1 MAFRI
6 NSNIAALNA
15 LRHLHD
21 TEEALSTNLERLS
34 SGRKLNH
41 ASDGPAA
48 MVISEQMKTQI
59 ESLDQ
64 SIRNSEIS
72 MSMLQTTEGALSEV
86 SNILIDMRQLAVHAA
101 NEGTNDPKMLQ
112 ADQNEI
118 ENLLSTLG
126 NISRNTQFG
135 TRTLLDGSNSATGV
149 AVGNGLEFVRA
160 TETAK
165 SSPAEGYKVDITQV
179 ATRAMLV
186 GERMLSLEDV
196 SSSDPSQVIS
206 FVINEGG
213 RTVAIDLKS
222 NTERAIQQL
231 VAHEMQRQTDEAGM
245 NLDIFVYR
253 AAENMGKFLEDFDA
267 LDDALTEWASYPGAV
282 GALGG
287 DDVIVIRH
295 REFGSE
301 PNFTV
306 STSLDNYFSEI
317 SPANESVFAIPG
329 KDVEGTIGGAPE
341 FDGGEAA
348 IGNGQELSGAPGAE
362 AEGITIRYNQDTDD
376 VIYRIFNRTEN
387 RITGLLKRQKDN
399 EFLVGDSIDGYVHL
413 TQNSLA
419 FQTGPNQGQQ
429 SKVSV
434 SSVDPEQLARGV
446 DNDSNF
452 RSLSDIEV
460 LSADSAQDSM
470 LMIDE
475 AIDQVSTLRGKLGS
489 FQRNS
494 LEANLNSLRI
504 SKENMVASESMLAD
518 TDMAEEM
525 SDLVK
530 NQILLSSGTAMLA
543 QANQT
548 PQSVMQLL
556 DVGA

>member
-1 MAFRI
+1 M
-6 NSNIAALNA
+6 
-15 LRHLHD
+15 
-21 TEEALSTNLERLS
+21 
-34 SGRKLNH
+34 
-41 ASDGPAA
+41 
-48 MVISEQMKTQI
+48 
-59 ESLDQ
+59 
-64 SIRNSEIS
+64 
-72 MSMLQTTEGALSEV
+72 
-86 SNILIDMRQLAVHAA
+86 
-101 NEGTNDPKMLQ
+101 
-112 ADQNEI
+112 
-118 ENLLSTLG
+118 
-126 NISRNTQFG
+126 
-135 TRTLLDGSNSATGV
+135 
-149 AVGNGLEFVRA
+149 
-160 TETAK
+160 
-165 SSPAEGYKVDITQV
+165 
-179 ATRAMLV
+179 
-186 GERMLSLEDV
+186 
-196 SSSDPSQVIS
+196 
-206 FVINEGG
+206 
-213 RTVAIDLKS
+213 
-222 NTERAIQQL
+222 
-231 VAHEMQRQTDEAGM
+231 
-245 NLDIFVYR
+245 
-253 AAENMGKFLEDFDA
+253 
-267 LDDALTEWASYPGAV
+267 
-282 GALGG
+282 
-287 DDVIVIRH
+287 
-295 REFGSE
+295 GSE
-301 PNFTV
+301 MC
-306 STSLDNYFSEI
+306 
-317 SPANESVFAIPG
+317 
-329 KDVEGTIGGAPE
+329 
-341 FDGGEAA
+341 
-348 IGNGQELSGAPGAE
+348 
-362 AEGITIRYNQDTDD
+362 IRDSQDTDD

-489 FQRNS
+489 FQRNT

-504 SKENMVASESMLAD
+504 SKENMVASEAMLAD

>member
-1 MAFRI
+1 MDESKNDRVE
-6 NSNIAALNA
+6 
-15 LRHLHD
+15 LHRPPID
-21 TEEALSTNLERLS
+21 PGFET
-34 SGRKLNH
+34 
-41 ASDGPAA
+41 
-48 MVISEQMKTQI
+48 
-59 ESLDQ
+59 
-64 SIRNSEIS
+64 
-72 MSMLQTTEGALSEV
+72 GA
-86 SNILIDMRQLAVHAA
+86 NQ
-101 NEGTNDPKMLQ
+101 Q
-112 ADQNEI
+112 AP
-118 ENLLSTLG
+118 G
-126 NISRNTQFG
+126 
-135 TRTLLDGSNSATGV
+135 
-149 AVGNGLEFVRA
+149 
-160 TETAK
+160 K
-165 SSPAEGYKVDITQV
+165 
-179 ATRAMLV
+179 ATR
-186 GERMLSLEDV
+186 
-196 SSSDPSQVIS
+196 
-206 FVINEGG
+206 
-213 RTVAIDLKS
+213 
-222 NTERAIQQL
+222 
-231 VAHEMQRQTDEAGM
+231 
-245 NLDIFVYR
+245 
-253 AAENMGKFLEDFDA
+253 
-267 LDDALTEWASYPGAV
+267 
-282 GALGG
+282 
-287 DDVIVIRH
+287 
-295 REFGSE
+295 
-301 PNFTV
+301 
-306 STSLDNYFSEI
+306 
-317 SPANESVFAIPG
+317 
-329 KDVEGTIGGAPE
+329 
-341 FDGGEAA
+341 
-348 IGNGQELSGAPGAE
+348 SGVP
-362 AEGITIRYNQDTDD
+362 TDD